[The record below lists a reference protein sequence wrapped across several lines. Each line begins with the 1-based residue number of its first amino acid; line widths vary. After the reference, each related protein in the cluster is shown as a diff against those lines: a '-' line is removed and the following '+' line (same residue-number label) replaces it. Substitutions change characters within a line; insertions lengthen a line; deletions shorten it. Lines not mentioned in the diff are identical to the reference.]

1 MRITIFAAFLL
12 FCSSS
17 FAYDISDF
25 VRDAKAHHEQKLGE
39 TNGLKLQ
46 IEGTV
51 SEPGHDTFVIEADYY
66 TRGKRWRTDAMLK
79 DSSGKDGFPITVLF
93 DGQQAWATILG
104 MKLKVP
110 QSDVNDRVRGYLYW
124 EEPAAGSILSGDET
138 VNGRACWVIS
148 TPLRESDNT
157 PVMMKSWYDKES
169 FVLVKSE
176 TSYDKKPIQMEFS
189 DFREV
194 ADGYV
199 IPHSMIAMQENAQVV
214 SARIVNAETGKS
226 FADAMFDAAK
236 LQGSDFPDMSELM
249 RTMQI
254 FGKAFANEMGK
265 LLKPN

>member
-1 MRITIFAAFLL
+1 MRAFVLSLL
-12 FCSSS
+12 FASSV

-39 TNGLKLQ
+39 MNGLMLEV
-46 IEGTV
+46 EGTV
-51 SEPGHDTFVIEADYY
+51 SKPGHDTFLIEADYY
-66 TRGKRWRTDAMLK
+66 TRGKRWRVDAMLK
-79 DSSGKDGFPITVLF
+79 DSGGNDGFPITVLF
-93 DGQQAWATILG
+93 DGQQIWYSIYG
-104 MKLKVP
+104 MKFKA
-110 QSDVNDRVRGYLYW
+110 SRTDVDDRVRGYLYW

-138 VNGRACWVIS
+138 VNGRECWVIS

-157 PVMMKSWYDKES
+157 PVMMKSLYDKEN

-199 IPHSMIAMQENAQVV
+199 IPHALIAMQENAQVV
-214 SARIVNAETGKS
+214 SARILNAKSGKS
-226 FADAMFDAAK
+226 FADAMFDAAQ
-236 LQGSDFPDMSELM
+236 LQGSDFPDMSQLM
-249 RTMQI
+249 KTMQI

-265 LLKPN
+265 LLKTD